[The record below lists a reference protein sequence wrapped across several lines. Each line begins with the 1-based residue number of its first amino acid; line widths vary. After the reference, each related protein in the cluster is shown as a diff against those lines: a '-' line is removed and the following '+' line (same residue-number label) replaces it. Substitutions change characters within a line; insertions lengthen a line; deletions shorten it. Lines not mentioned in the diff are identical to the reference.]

1 MNSFLKNLGVLLII
15 VGALLLI
22 LPSLIPAMV
31 DLLDYNAYTVTG
43 CALVIVGFFA
53 HILLNKYL
61 PLAADGSAEAGDDE
75 N

>member
-22 LPSLIPAMV
+22 LPTLIPAMV
-31 DLLDYNAYTVTG
+31 DLLDYNAYTVAG
-43 CALVIVGFFA
+43 AVLVIIGFLA
-53 HILLNKYL
+53 HIIFNKYL
-61 PLAADGSAEAGDDE
+61 PLTTDGQAQDDDNE